1 MIRHD
6 GYLEVPRWDVSL
18 RKAQH
23 EPIISF
29 ETYQRIKDRLNGV
42 NRLPKRKNL
51 NEDFPLR
58 GYVICND
65 CETPLTACWSTGM
78 YKRYPYY
85 LCPKRGCAS
94 YGKSIN
100 REKIEGEFET
110 LLQGVQPSQTL
121 FTVAQAMF
129 ADAWARKTQDT
140 GVQTK
145 AFSDQISAIDKQI
158 DGILDRIVQSSVP
171 TVISRFEERVR
182 ELEEEKLRLVER
194 KAQSGQPA
202 SNYEDTLRTALAF
215 LANPWNLW
223 KSDRLEDRK
232 KVLKLTFADRLR
244 YERGKGFRTANLALP
259 FKLLGDFSD
268 GKKVMAPQRG

>member
-1 MIRHD
+1 MNALTSSLPTIKRGIELGFYNGQPLIYD
-6 GYLEVPRWDVSL
+6 GT
-18 RKAQH
+18 
-23 EPIISF
+23 EP
-29 ETYQRIKDRLNGV
+29 V
-42 NRLPKRKNL
+42 
-51 NEDFPLR
+51 PLR
-58 GYVICND
+58 VGARTGQDAQSRSGRDTRYQGGAGGLRHRALRNPD
-65 CETPLTACWSTGM
+65 GSHRLAERPPPLPERQMPRHPC
-78 YKRYPYY
+78 YPRPRDTQTTT
-85 LCPKRGCAS
+85 LCR
-94 YGKSIN
+94 
-100 REKIEGEFET
+100 
-110 LLQGVQPSQTL
+110 L
-121 FTVAQAMF
+121 
-129 ADAWARKTQDT
+129 
-140 GVQTK
+140 K

-194 KAQSGQPA
+194 KAQSGRPA

-268 GKKVMAPQRG
+268 REKVMARPKRFELLTS